1 MTDKNSGFLTKKV
14 VIATGLI
21 SVSLCLFVL
30 LIQYLIVPNISIE
43 RPEKFQLEIT
53 PISSEEVQS
62 QQATAVVNDQTV
74 INTPPVP
81 GVIAIGMKLFIN
93 GTANEGLRMHS
104 DPGINQP
111 TLFLAKEGEEI
122 TIIDGPIITDGLIW
136 WKINVVNDPTRIGW
150 SVQDYLKEIKQ

>member
-1 MTDKNSGFLTKKV
+1 MTVQCSGFLTKKLI
-14 VIATGLI
+14 IATGLI
-21 SVSLCLFVL
+21 SISMCLFVL
-30 LIQYLIVPNISIE
+30 LLQYLIVPNIAIE
-43 RPEKFQLEIT
+43 RTEKFQLEIT
-53 PISSEEVQS
+53 PISSEQS
-62 QQATAVVNDQTV
+62 QSLQATIQVNDQTV

-122 TIIDGPIITDGLIW
+122 IIIDGPVITDGLIW
-136 WKINVVNDPTRIGW
+136 WKINVINDPNRIGW
-150 SVQDYLKEIKQ
+150 SVQDYLKETKY